1 MKKADTE
8 KELKFVE
15 LFAVTGNA
23 TESARKSGYTN
34 NPSQMGYYL
43 KDKLRNEIEEHRAN
57 YLFDLSGG
65 AIVKL
70 KELMTSE
77 SDTVCLNACKLILDL
92 GGYSAEQTINLRTSG
107 SKDKLDDLTDDELQ
121 QTIIDLIDNIPGFKE
136 KFFKLKH

>member
-43 KDKLRNEIEEHRAN
+43 KDKLRNEIEKYRADV
-57 YLFDLSGG
+57 LFDYSGN
-65 AIVKL
+65 AITKL
-70 KELMTSE
+70 KQLMDSE
-77 SDTVCLNACKLILDL
+77 SDSVKLNACKLILDITS
-92 GGYSAEQTINLRTSG
+92 YSADQNINLKTSK
-107 SKDKLDDLTDDELQ
+107 SEYDDMSDEQLAEKIVALSLQNPFLKKKLLDS
-121 QTIIDLIDNIPGFKE
+121 
-136 KFFKLKH
+136 